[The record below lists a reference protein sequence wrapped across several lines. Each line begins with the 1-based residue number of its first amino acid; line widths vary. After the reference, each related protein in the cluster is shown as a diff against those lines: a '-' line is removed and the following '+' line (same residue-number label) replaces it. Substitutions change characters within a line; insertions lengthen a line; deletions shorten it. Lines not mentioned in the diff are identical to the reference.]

1 MSSAELTSV
10 EHQHLERTV
19 QLAAEAL
26 RAGDQ
31 PFGSVLVSADGQI
44 LAEDRNRVRSLGDST
59 RHPEFE
65 LARWAAVHLTA

>member
-1 MSSAELTSV
+1 MTGV
-10 EHQHLERTV
+10 EHQHLERAV

-44 LAEDRNRVRSLGDST
+44 LAEDRNRVRSLG
-59 RHPEFE
+59 
-65 LARWAAVHLTA
+65 A